1 MLYENTTWG
10 TFLAR
15 PNRFIAHVEIDG
27 REEVCHVKNTGRCKE
42 LLLPG
47 VQVFL
52 EKSRNPARKT
62 NFSLIGVE
70 KGNRLVNMD
79 SQAPNKVVHEWL
91 KKGNLFPGATKI
103 RPETKYGNS
112 RFDFYI
118 EEGDRKIFMEVK
130 GVTLENQDV
139 VQFPDAPTERGV
151 KHIREL
157 CQAVR
162 DGYEA
167 YVFFV
172 VQMKNVNYFT
182 PNMENHRAF
191 GEALIEAEKC
201 GVNILAY
208 DCHVTEDSLDIR
220 DRVEVRLEA
229 PGGLEDQNRLESM
242 DSLED
247 QNGLESPESMENQN
261 DPESQEGLDGQEV
274 QARLGRLA
282 ALLLA
287 WYDANAR
294 ILPWRETATP
304 YRVWIS
310 EIMLQQTRVEAV
322 KPYFE
327 RFMNALPTIQDLA
340 EIEEEALLK
349 LWEGLGYYNRARNL
363 QKTAKIVVKE
373 YGGELPPS
381 YEELLKLPGIG
392 SYTAGAVSSI
402 AYGIP
407 VPAVDGNVLRVISRV
422 MASREDILKPS
433 VKKKMEEDL
442 LAVMPQDRP
451 GAFNQAL
458 MEIGAMVCVPNG
470 TAKCEVCPLNQIC
483 RAKELGIVM
492 ELPKKTPKKSRKI
505 EKKTVLVIRSGDKVA
520 LRKRGKKGLLA
531 GLYEFP
537 NVEGHLSEQEALEL
551 VKKMSFS
558 PIRIQKLEPSK
569 HIFTHKEWHM
579 VGYVV
584 KIEEAEMTETG
595 GITGTVGIVGTDEI
609 MMTDEIMEPDE
620 VREKPEEN
628 DDTVPA
634 DCIFVEAKESE
645 EAYPIPTAF
654 QAYTKYMNIRLGNEK
669 Y

>member
-139 VQFPDAPTERGV
+139 VQFPDAPTERGM

-220 DRVEVRLEA
+220 DRVEVRL
-229 PGGLEDQNRLESM
+229 D
-242 DSLED
+242 
-247 QNGLESPESMENQN
+247 
-261 DPESQEGLDGQEV
+261 EGMVLDGPEDK
-274 QARLGRLA
+274 ARLGRLA

-483 RAKELGIVM
+483 RAMELDIVM
-492 ELPKKTPKKSRKI
+492 ELPKKTPKKSRTI

-520 LRKRGKKGLLA
+520 ISKRDKKGLLA

-537 NVEGHLSEQEALEL
+537 NVDGHLSEQEAIEL

-579 VGYVV
+579 IGYVV

-634 DCIFVEAKESE
+634 DCIFVEVKESE

>member
-220 DRVEVRLEA
+220 DRVEVRL
-229 PGGLEDQNRLESM
+229 D
-242 DSLED
+242 
-247 QNGLESPESMENQN
+247 
-261 DPESQEGLDGQEV
+261 EGMVLDGPEDK
-274 QARLGRLA
+274 ARLGRLA

-483 RAKELGIVM
+483 RAMELDIVM
-492 ELPKKTPKKSRKI
+492 ELPKKTPKKSRTI

-520 LRKRGKKGLLA
+520 ISKRDKKGLLA

-537 NVEGHLSEQEALEL
+537 NVDGHLSEQEAIEL

-579 VGYVV
+579 IGYVV

-634 DCIFVEAKESE
+634 DCIFVEVKESE